1 MEQSKI
7 LELQP
12 LFCTRASLLQ
22 AQEMLEQNAELDCQ
36 LRLRFANGYEIPLKV
51 KRTDIETLIEIQ
63 KTATEKKIE
72 DALSNNSSQS
82 KD

>member
-51 KRTDIETLIEIQ
+51 KRTEIETLIEIQ
-63 KTATEKKIE
+63 KTATEKHIE
-72 DALSNNSSQS
+72 VVLSNNGLQS